1 MKRTSL
7 LSLVSL
13 SMLAAAAACA
23 QHAPAD
29 DGQHGAASG
38 ATPTTAAANGT
49 VVAAAAA
56 PAPADTADKDCLDAF
71 QLPAE
76 KFTDPARN
84 FDEAKKALLE
94 EYYDP
99 SLTEEDLYRAA
110 VAGMLERVDPG
121 MHKWNKL
128 LSPTQYAELHR
139 DLEGE
144 VIGVGVKIKFD
155 STSGYIDVIG
165 TMPGSP
171 ADRAGLAPPDKIVTV
186 NGRLYKGLT
195 EMDCVNDIRGK
206 AGETVTLSVLRGDKL
221 VSVPL
226 KREKIGYDLVSDMVL
241 GGDVGYVRIP
251 SFNSKTAAALKDA
264 LGDLRGKSVHG
275 LVLDLRCNP
284 GGSFDAAV
292 ASASELVPAQATIA
306 TLKKRTGT
314 EAVQS
319 KDAPVMTGVPLAV
332 LIDRDTSSGAE
343 LMAAALQENAHA
355 VLIGQRTLGKWTV
368 QTISDLPNGY
378 AVKFTLALF
387 QSPSGRSFQS
397 VGMPPDVEVDMAEES
412 IERLESVSDTTK
424 RLADDVQ
431 LRTAVQMLQRGH

>member
-1 MKRTSL
+1 MKRTSIL
-7 LSLVSL
+7 ALTSL

-29 DGQHGAASG
+29 DGQHGSTAAS
-38 ATPTTAAANGT
+38 PTTAAANAPI
-49 VVAAAAA
+49 AAAAA
-56 PAPADTADKDCLDAF
+56 PASTAEKDCTDDF
-71 QLPAE
+71 RIPAE
-76 KFTDPARN
+76 KFTDAARN
-84 FDEAKKALLE
+84 FDEARKALLE
-94 EYYDP
+94 GYYDP
-99 SLTEEDLYRAA
+99 TLTEEDLYRAA

-128 LSPTQYAELHR
+128 LSPSQYAELHR

-155 STSGYIDVIG
+155 SASGYIDIIG

-226 KREKIGYDLVSDMVL
+226 KREKIGYDLVTSMVL

-251 SFNSKTAAALKDA
+251 SFNGKTAGALKDA

-275 LVLDLRCNP
+275 MVLDLRCNP

-292 ASASELVPAQATIA
+292 SAASELVPAQATIA

-314 EAVQS
+314 ETVQS
-319 KDAPVMTGVPLAV
+319 KDAPVLTGLPIAV
-332 LIDRDTSSGAE
+332 LVDHETSSGAE
-343 LMAAALQENAHA
+343 LMTAALQENAHA
-355 VLIGQRTLGKWTV
+355 VVIGQRTLGKWTV
-368 QTISDLPNGY
+368 QTIDDLPNGY

-387 QSPSGRSFQS
+387 QSPSGKSFQG
-397 VGMPPDVEVDMAEES
+397 VGLPPDVEVDMPDET
-412 IERLESVSDTTK
+412 IEKLELVSDPAKRLEG
-424 RLADDVQ
+424 DVQ